1 MMLEPSRLQA
11 YVRRPSSV
19 FSPRST
25 QFDSKH
31 TNFGSVT
38 LPTNLA
44 LLTAPKILETGL
56 LVMSHKA
63 PLRVCCLHSKHTPSL
78 ALQRR
83 QEDVNRGLM
92 TPRPLRILESCEL
105 TLLGT
110 IRFLLPLITLSILT
124 RSEPPVHGGGGI
136 GCD

>member
-11 YVRRPSSV
+11 YVRRRPSSV
-19 FSPRST
+19 FSPRSA

-31 TNFGSVT
+31 TNFGSFT

-44 LLTAPKILETGL
+44 LLTAPKSSGDR
-56 LVMSHKA
+56 
-63 PLRVCCLHSKHTPSL
+63 PPC
-78 ALQRR
+78 
-83 QEDVNRGLM
+83 DVTQGSARGL
-92 TPRPLRILESCEL
+92 LESCEL

-124 RSEPPVHGGGGI
+124 RSEPPVHTAVAAAAASDATNPRRHGAN
-136 GCD
+136 